1 MAKIFLV
8 IASILGGLSVVAG
21 SFASHAL
28 KENLSQYSLDIFQT
42 GARLQMYHSL
52 ALLMVAFLLI
62 IEEPPQSLMLVAGY
76 AFITGIVIFSGSLY
90 ALSITGFKWLGAITP
105 IGGVVLIVGWSCL
118 AIASWNLRSSKIDR
132 F

>member
-1 MAKIFLV
+1 MTKIFLV

-28 KENLSQYSLDIFQT
+28 KEKLSQYSLDIFQT
-42 GARLQMYHSL
+42 GPRLQIYHSL

-62 IEEPPQSLMLVAGY
+62 IEELPQSLMVVAGY

-90 ALSITGFKWLGAITP
+90 ALSMTGIKWLGAITP
-105 IGGVVLIVGWSCL
+105 IGGVVLIVGWSCM
-118 AIASWNLRSSKIDR
+118 AIAGWNLKL
-132 F
+132 